1 MNRPQLHVNTH
12 IFKTWPRR
20 AGSWRFVLT
29 DSGPGQEVGWRRRAL
44 SPSAGAGAL
53 SMRRE
58 TTTNSAP
65 PPAAVTLSKQ
75 RPRPS
80 LRMIHCINPIKP
92 CLRNTVR
99 WQTVRGRW
107 NMSCTKGWMARKHTH
122 THTLGCSP
130 CAQSSYSHPQAPSQ
144 CLRSPTPHLDRNIV
158 MLNKRP
164 AAGGQMLKPLQ
175 W

>member
-1 MNRPQLHVNTH
+1 MEICFDWLRTGSGGGVKEKGPVTVS
-12 IFKTWPRR
+12 WSRR
-20 AGSWRFVLT
+20 TEHAPWNNNKLR
-29 DSGPGQEVGWRRRAL
+29 
-44 SPSAGAGAL
+44 
-53 SMRRE
+53 
-58 TTTNSAP
+58 P